1 MTEVATLYVE
11 ICVFKFEN
19 GSPRYL
25 ILRRSEHERVYPSIY
40 QLITGTI
47 EEGETAIKAALRE
60 IREEIHILSKNF
72 WSVPFI
78 NSYYVHTR
86 DVVNHS
92 PVFLA
97 EVQSDELPVLSE
109 EHQSYAWHDYE
120 SAVHVLT
127 WDSQRKALKI
137 IHDFLTGKDEWGKQ
151 TKIELEH

>member
-19 GSPRYL
+19 GYPQYI
-25 ILRRSEHERVYPSIY
+25 ILKRSEEEKIYPGIY

-47 EEGETAIKAALRE
+47 EKGDTAIKTALRE
-60 IREEIHILSKNF
+60 IREEIQISPKNF

-86 DVVNHS
+86 DIVNHS

-97 EVQSDELPVLSE
+97 EVQSDRFPVLSE
-109 EHQSYAWHDYE
+109 EHQSYTWHDYE
-120 SAVHVLT
+120 SAVRVLT
-127 WDSQRKALKI
+127 WDSQRRALKI
-137 IHDFLTGKDEWGKQ
+137 INDFLTGKDDWGKH